1 MCAYQEPEAYVKRFV
16 GRALSGIES
25 VQFFFEEAHI
35 RLKADYGVE
44 DIVIEAKPPCGRVT
58 DREQVKKYEELHA
71 GLTGVSVGKFP
82 PRPLAA
88 LPQGAWV

>member
-1 MCAYQEPEAYVKRFV
+1 VRVP
-16 GRALSGIES
+16 
-25 VQFFFEEAHI
+25 HI

-44 DIVIEAKPPCGRVT
+44 DIVIEAKPPCGRVK

-71 GLTGVSVGKFP
+71 GLTGVSVGKSPPPPP
-82 PRPLAA
+82 PRP